1 MKTDSRMSMPRR
13 YRWFVAIALIGTVAM
28 VEVVQ
33 ILTRDAGVPRA
44 NASALPKDSEAL
56 PGEAGEKS
64 GEMTGRDILLRSR
77 EAYDALTS
85 YRGTIV
91 VQGQYRYV
99 GRTFTEPL
107 NGSVSY
113 SSPNRIL
120 ISWREGLTGM
130 SEQLVCDGERYWA
143 PDTASAGSPVDSTG
157 LKDLLVEWTGVSSG
171 ITTMLPAILLR
182 SEFEQDTL
190 FLPAGER
197 LTAFAGDATL
207 VGKETIDGHECYR
220 VECNKDVAS
229 WTFWVDTESH
239 LLRRVQETVT
249 TKQMA
254 VQRTRGGG
262 GASGEIVSYSIS
274 QAFTIDEIDGP
285 IDQAQF
291 SPPD

>member
-1 MKTDSRMSMPRR
+1 
-13 YRWFVAIALIGTVAM
+13 M
-28 VEVVQ
+28 VELVQ

-56 PGEAGEKS
+56 PGEAGEKPA
-64 GEMTGRDILLRSR
+64 EMTGRDILLRSR

-85 YRGTIV
+85 YRGTIL

-99 GRTFTEPL
+99 GRRFTAPL

-130 SEQLVCDGERYWA
+130 SDQLVSDGERYWA
-143 PDTASAGSPVDSTG
+143 PDTASSGSPVDSTS
-157 LKDLLVEWTGVSSG
+157 LKDVLVECTGVSSG

-190 FLPAGER
+190 FLPGGER
-197 LTAFAGDATL
+197 LTAFASDATL
-207 VGKETIDGHECYR
+207 AGKETIDGHECYR

-249 TKQMA
+249 SKQLA

-291 SPPD
+291 RPRR